1 MRDQLAELVRLMVDQ
16 PELVEVDEVQGDDRV
31 VLNLRVAEED
41 LGKIIGRQG
50 RTVRALPPNDLPQ
63 IIGRQ
68 GRTVRALRSLV
79 AARAAQDGHRYV
91 LQIAED

>member
-1 MRDQLAELVRLMVDQ
+1 MDEVRDQLAELVRLMVDQ
-16 PELVEVDEVQGDDRV
+16 PELVEVEEVRGEDRV

-41 LGKIIGRQG
+41 LGK
-50 RTVRALPPNDLPQ
+50 